1 MVTLSWD
8 ILLNDAVADF
18 TTEEKAM
25 GAHTYCMRVKHGLLM
40 GLCTAGACFVVTA
53 PPTFSD
59 ERQLTLS
66 GQTPPVSGTSG
77 SYQPAEKP
85 AAVSSA
91 PGMTVYID
99 QRTGALLPG
108 PTPDTVPLQ
117 LTPEIR
123 NALSTSDQGL
133 VEVPSLEPGGGFKVN
148 LQGRFQSPLFAITDA
163 NGKVKIQHLHEI
175 PVPDDKK

>member
-1 MVTLSWD
+1 
-8 ILLNDAVADF
+8 
-18 TTEEKAM
+18 M
-25 GAHTYCMRVKHGLLM
+25 GARTYRMRVTHGLLT
-40 GLCTAGACFVVTA
+40 GLFTAGACFAVTA
-53 PPTFSD
+53 PPTFAGAS
-59 ERQLTLS
+59 QLAPS
-66 GQTPPVSGTSG
+66 GQTQTEAGASG

-99 QRTGALLPG
+99 PRTGALLPG

-117 LTPEIR
+117 LPPEMQ

-133 VEVPSLEPGGGFKVN
+133 VEVQSSEPGGGVKVY
-148 LQGRFQSPLFAITDA
+148 LHGRFQSPLFAITDA

-175 PVPDDKK
+175 PGTDDKK